1 MFRNRLGI
9 RNIQRVTKNAVPRRR
24 QGHQR
29 GSARLEKAT
38 LGVYAPRLGNPR
50 SSDFPEPAKYFL
62 RCSEATRKGFYLY
75 DDKGKARPDPELK
88 KYIEKAR
95 SVSSVAIDPKFSKL
109 SEKDIVEMI
118 FFSVVNEA
126 YQVFAEGIA
135 VKAADLDVAAVMG
148 EESCF
153 GRTL

>member
-1 MFRNRLGI
+1 MQLVEN
-9 RNIQRVTKNAVPRRR
+9 
-24 QGHQR
+24 
-29 GSARLEKAT
+29 
-38 LGVYAPRLGNPR
+38 
-50 SSDFPEPAKYFL
+50 FPERTYRSMIIPIMQEDKRAG
-62 RCSEATRKGFYLY
+62 EATRKGFYLY

-135 VKAADLDVAAVMG
+135 IKVVDLDVLSLSWGRNHVLGGLYRIQIIGGMVKAVWRIFQALCLLG
-148 EESCF
+148 
-153 GRTL
+153 